1 MRRPSKSFLRHAHAA
16 HVSNVTLYLNCSK
29 VRISLGLR
37 PLSPEPAPSKTGEGK
52 TEDDQPVDK
61 DAIAEEN
68 YRRKRE
74 EDRRSKE
81 EKEIKDRIAK

>member
-1 MRRPSKSFLRHAHAA
+1 VNH
-16 HVSNVTLYLNCSK
+16 SK

-37 PLSPEPAPSKTGEGK
+37 PLSPDPAASKPGEGK
-52 TEDDQPVDK
+52 VDEEQPVDQ
-61 DAIAEEN
+61 DALAEDN

-74 EDRRSKE
+74 EDRRKKE